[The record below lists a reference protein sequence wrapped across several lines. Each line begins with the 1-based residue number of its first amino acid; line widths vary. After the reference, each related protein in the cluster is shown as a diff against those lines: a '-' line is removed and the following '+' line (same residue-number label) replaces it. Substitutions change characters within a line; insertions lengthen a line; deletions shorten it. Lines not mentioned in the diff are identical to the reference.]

1 MKAMKR
7 WTALVLAMA
16 MALALAS
23 CGGGSQSAAPAGSG
37 SAAPA
42 ASGTAA
48 PADDGDPVYG
58 GTFTTYWSEYY
69 NEYDASANDNR
80 NFIDLYCNSLWAV
93 DVDKTDTSLC
103 ETLSVD
109 QLKGS
114 LAESWEV
121 SDDFTTMTVKLRQG
135 VNFAD
140 KTAVGID
147 AKYDIYGGRALTAAD
162 VKYSYD
168 RVLGLDGVE
177 KVVMDQTDWAGSL
190 YMVDSVEAPDD
201 QTVIFHFNTNN
212 EVQVNNFMI
221 TVLNI
226 CGPEWDQ
233 LTDEQKTD
241 YHYAGGTGAF
251 ILTDYVS
258 DNTMT
263 FVANPNYWEKDADGN
278 QLPYLGTIK
287 LVHMSDTATMLSSFI
302 GGDLQAL
309 MANNILIDRDQASQ
323 LKDGTYTK

>member
-1 MKAMKR
+1 
-7 WTALVLAMA
+7 
-16 MALALAS
+16 
-23 CGGGSQSAAPAGSG
+23 
-37 SAAPA
+37 
-42 ASGTAA
+42 
-48 PADDGDPVYG
+48 
-58 GTFTTYWSEYY
+58 
-69 NEYDASANDNR
+69 
-80 NFIDLYCNSLWAV
+80 
-93 DVDKTDTSLC
+93 
-103 ETLSVD
+103 
-109 QLKGS
+109 
-114 LAESWEV
+114 
-121 SDDFTTMTVKLRQG
+121 
-135 VNFAD
+135 
-140 KTAVGID
+140 
-147 AKYDIYGGRALTAAD
+147 
-162 VKYSYD
+162 
-168 RVLGLDGVE
+168 
-177 KVVMDQTDWAGSL
+177 
-190 YMVDSVEAPDD
+190 
-201 QTVIFHFNTNN
+201 
-212 EVQVNNFMI
+212 MI

-323 LKDGTYTK
+323 LKDGTYTKYTYSNDCPAVCIKLGDNPVPAWPTSMSAPPCSMPSTRSHLPVSGLHLWQRQRQERLPVLQGPGHLQSRRAQR